1 MQHVLAIV
9 LAFWLGFAGCEP
21 PQLPFWNG
29 FTQSRNAS
37 TNNSTGGM
45 QSPIELTSLTARPG
59 IENNGQLEF
68 SGYQQ
73 DPTQVN
79 VTNDGHTAVY
89 SFNFPEPVVA
99 RGGPLQ
105 GNYQFSSLHF
115 HWGAESDRGA
125 EHVVD
130 GKRHTMEMHLVFY
143 NQIYGSFDNAK
154 TQCNGLAVLGVFFQ
168 NSTAEPD
175 YRWIPALYEV
185 QTAGTSYT
193 LPDPTAFNIKGL
205 IGARRKPYFSYHGS
219 LTTPPY
225 YESVTWLV
233 MKKPLQVSENQMSA
247 FRSLKDEDGNPL
259 VDNYRE
265 LQPIN
270 GRTILLYSDTGFD
283 RIMP

>member
-1 MQHVLAIV
+1 
-9 LAFWLGFAGCEP
+9 
-21 PQLPFWNG
+21 
-29 FTQSRNAS
+29 
-37 TNNSTGGM
+37 M

-68 SGYQQ
+68 TGYQQ

-175 YRWIPALYEV
+175 YRWIPA
-185 QTAGTSYT
+185 
-193 LPDPTAFNIKGL
+193 F
-205 IGARRKPYFSYHGS
+205 YHGS

>member
-1 MQHVLAIV
+1 MPRPTIPPGACRVRLSWRRWQHVRV
-9 LAFWLGFAGCEP
+9 LRTMVSWS
-21 PQLPFWNG
+21 LPD
-29 FTQSRNAS
+29 TSR
-37 TNNSTGGM
+37 
-45 QSPIELTSLTARPG
+45 IRPR
-59 IENNGQLEF
+59 
-68 SGYQQ
+68 SMWRTMV
-73 DPTQVN
+73 TQV
-79 VTNDGHTAVY
+79 GLPCSLFRHFWWSSLLAVY

>member
-1 MQHVLAIV
+1 M
-9 LAFWLGFAGCEP
+9 
-21 PQLPFWNG
+21 
-29 FTQSRNAS
+29 
-37 TNNSTGGM
+37 
-45 QSPIELTSLTARPG
+45 
-59 IENNGQLEF
+59 
-68 SGYQQ
+68 
-73 DPTQVN
+73 
-79 VTNDGHTAVY
+79 
-89 SFNFPEPVVA
+89 
-99 RGGPLQ
+99 
-105 GNYQFSSLHF
+105 
-115 HWGAESDRGA
+115 
-125 EHVVD
+125 VD

-143 NQIYGSFDNAK
+143 NQIYGSLENAQ

-168 NSTAEPD
+168 NSTTEPD

-185 QTAGTSYT
+185 QTAGTTYT

-219 LTTPPY
+219 LTTRPY

-247 FRSLKDEDGNPL
+247 FRSLRDENGNPL

-270 GRTILLYSDTGFD
+270 GRTILLYSDSGFD